1 SALPWPRGRSR
12 CRPTAKESR
21 HRALRR
27 KEWRRWRSSLLRL
40 EMEEAA
46 QERRALELDL
56 REALISDQFQ
66 LYFQPL
72 VDLRT
77 GRVTTCE
84 ALMRW
89 KHPNR
94 GMVQLRQSRRPAQ
107 RSSGYCLLRG
117 LPLFL
122 LIMASLYAAWIATGG
137 AVRFLGER
145 RSYLRLL
152 IPGAAR
158 LVINPG

>member
-1 SALPWPRGRSR
+1 MVIASTAAPQS
-12 CRPTAKESR
+12 PTAKESR
-21 HRALRR
+21 HGALRR
-27 KEWRRWRSSLLRL
+27 KEWRRLRSSLLCL

-56 REALISDQFQ
+56 REALASDLFQ

-94 GMVQLRQSRRPAQ
+94 RMVQLRQ
-107 RSSGYCLLRG
+107 Y
-117 LPLFL
+117 
-122 LIMASLYAAWIATGG
+122 
-137 AVRFLGER
+137 
-145 RSYLRLL
+145 
-152 IPGAAR
+152 
-158 LVINPG
+158 